1 MTDLD
6 ERRREIMRHLDERYY
21 AHYAKIAAETEDERL
36 HRLGRLTSRDILARG
51 TLAMGLDGHYLR
63 RWPGDDAEVTGYDY
77 RQ

>member
-6 ERRREIMRHLDERYY
+6 QRRREIMRHLDERYY
-21 AHYAKIAAETEDERL
+21 AHYARLDAETEDERL
-36 HRLGRLTSRDILARG
+36 HRLGQLTSRDYAARG

-63 RWPGDDAEVTGYDY
+63 RWPGDGEDVQGYDY